1 MTMAQETGSKVADT
15 PEIANYR
22 YYRRMMWQT
31 VRSRFAVALAEAMAT
46 GPEGEARKVAARAVR
61 GDVRS
66 FMSELLTHAPVPALV
81 RFLAVARVWGESG
94 ELLLGTLIESVETT
108 VPWPG
113 PAPLGREA
121 AEDDAKWLTWVQTW
135 LAAFR
140 STGPAAAAV
149 APAMAAPPGPQD
161 SKRRAWVPWALSAA
175 VSRRFYRG
183 GSADQQKVTN
193 VWERSVRGRP
203 LARRPE
209 GREGGSDE
217 DF

>member
-94 ELLLGTLIESVETT
+94 ELLLDYSDAVLGLIDTIHPQST
-108 VPWPG
+108 WK
-113 PAPLGREA
+113 APKPLDRDA
-121 AEDDAKWLTWVQTW
+121 AEDDAQWGPWVEIW
-135 LAAFR
+135 LAKFR
-140 STGPAAAAV
+140 ATGSEAAAALGDGQA
-149 APAMAAPPGPQD
+149 APAPSPSGDGSTARRWAPWLIT
-161 SKRRAWVPWALSAA
+161 AAA
-175 VSRRFYRG
+175 VFG
-183 GSADQQKVTN
+183 TTAIVAM
-193 VWERSVRGRP
+193 V
-203 LARRPE
+203 L
-209 GREGGSDE
+209 RE
-217 DF
+217 